1 MGSALAL
8 QCHVEMTPAM
18 VSEWAELGRD
28 ELQSPSPS
36 VQSPQAMTAELAV
49 HVAALHRVA
58 DVIYR
63 RWLVLVLGFLV
74 LGCFLCVCVVG
85 VRFSVSVLF
94 CGVLML
100 MKACGS
106 SKVSA
111 TVHRSA
117 HHCVALAPPASI

>member
-1 MGSALAL
+1 M

-18 VSEWAELGRD
+18 VSEWAEQGRD

-36 VQSPQAMTAELAV
+36 VHSPQALTAELAV

-63 RWLVLVLGFLV
+63 RWLDQVQGFLA
-74 LGCFLCVCVVG
+74 LGCSLRAREVG
-85 VRFSVSVLF
+85 DRYSASALS
-94 CGVLML
+94 CGVLLL

-106 SKVSA
+106 SKVTA